1 MEFAEVF
8 VDIKTLDISHPFDY
22 IVPDEIKQSILPGSI
37 VKVPF
42 GRRTETGYVLRLK
55 KTPKLDTSNI
65 KEIEQLLSSAPV
77 FDRKRLQLIF
87 WMSAYYIQPFS
98 KIAAFF
104 LPPGNIAKVLKAL
117 GNIDLSANQ
126 FISKYSPVNPDY
138 TIDDPDFILEIGDI
152 INSRS
157 FASYL
162 FTGYGKKEKL
172 SYMRALCSLALN
184 AGKKAIIIT
193 PEISGAYR
201 ISDNLFYGNSLSTCI
216 NDYEMTEKEK
226 IRNWTDIFNGFHDI
240 ILGSRSSLFLP
251 FNNPGVIVIDDAHDP
266 SYKES
271 TLVRYNAQDVALKI
285 AHIFKIPC
293 IFFSMVPSVEMQYR
307 FSNTRDFKI
316 VNCEDR
322 ENLYNKT
329 IIDLKKIDPLKED
342 MQISNQ
348 LFVSIKNELGKNN
361 KVVIYYNK
369 RGHSSFIVCK
379 KCGNIPRCLSCNSAY
394 RYHKKSKKLVCH
406 NCAVSIDFI
415 WKCPECGSEDILF
428 RGEGIEKIEEKL
440 NQRFKPSTILRI
452 DSDTFKKKL
461 EIEKIINELKK
472 PGPAIIIGT
481 QMVLK
486 ELGIKNIALAA
497 VIEFESLTYLPDY
510 SINDKAFQSL
520 IELGALLDESP
531 ENNNII
537 IQAYNPDNFIIKSF
551 ISGNHADF
559 FNKEI
564 TIRKEL
570 SYPPF
575 TNLVNIII
583 SGKNEQKIKRDI
595 SSLYNILENSN
606 KNEYILLGPAQSP
619 FYKINDFYRQHILV
633 KTKKIM
639 QFNIMLGKILSG
651 FNRDKDSKLI
661 VDVDPVWIL

>member
-1 MEFAEVF
+1 MEFAEVY

-22 IVPDEIKQSILPGSI
+22 SVPDEIKKSIYPGSI

-42 GRRTETGYVLRLK
+42 GRRAETGYVLRLK
-55 KTPKLDTSNI
+55 KTSKLDASNI
-65 KEIEQLLSSAPV
+65 KEIEELLSSVPV
-77 FDRKRLQLIF
+77 FDRKRLQTIL

-104 LPPGNIAKVLKAL
+104 LPPGNMARVLKAL
-117 GNIDLSANQ
+117 GNINFSEKQ
-126 FISKYSPVNPDY
+126 FISKYSPVSPDD
-138 TIDDPDFILEIGDI
+138 TIYDSNFILEIGDI
-152 INSRS
+152 INRKN

-162 FTGYGKKEKL
+162 FTGYGKKEKI
-172 SYMRALCSLALN
+172 SYIRAICSPALN
-184 AGKKAIIIT
+184 AGKKAVIIT
-193 PEISGAYR
+193 PELSGAYR
-201 ISDNLFYGNSLSTCI
+201 ISESLFPGNSLSICI
-216 NDYEMTEKEK
+216 NDYEMTEKER

-251 FNNPGVIVIDDAHDP
+251 FKNPGVIIVDDAHDP

-271 TLVRYNAQDVALKI
+271 TLARYNARDVALKI
-285 AHIFKIPC
+285 ARIFKIPC
-293 IFFSMVPSVEMQYR
+293 IFFSIVPPVEMQYR
-307 FSNTRDFKI
+307 FSGTPDFKI
-316 VNCEDR
+316 INCED
-322 ENLYNKT
+322 EKNLYSKT

-348 LFVSIKNELGKNN
+348 LFVSIKNELDKNN
-361 KVVIYYNK
+361 KAIVYYNK

-379 KCGNIPRCLSCNSAY
+379 KCGNIPRCHSCNSAY

-406 NCAVSIDFI
+406 HCAVTIDFTGR
-415 WKCPECGSEDILF
+415 CPECGSDDILA

-440 NQRFKPSTILRI
+440 NQRFKLNNILRI
-452 DSDTFKKKL
+452 DSDTFKKRL
-461 EIEKIINELKK
+461 EIEKVLDELKK

-486 ELGIKNIALAA
+486 ELGIRNITLAA

-520 IELGALLDESP
+520 TELGALLDESS
-531 ENNNII
+531 EKNSIV
-537 IQAYNPDNFIIKSF
+537 IQAYNPDNFILKSF
-551 ISGNHADF
+551 VSGDQMDF
-559 FNKEI
+559 YNKEI
-564 TIRKEL
+564 AIRKEL

-575 TNLVNIII
+575 TNLVNIIL

-595 SSLYNILENSN
+595 NNLYNILVDLK
-606 KNEYILLGPAQSP
+606 KNEYILLGPAPAP

>member
-1 MEFAEVF
+1 
-8 VDIKTLDISHPFDY
+8 
-22 IVPDEIKQSILPGSI
+22 
-37 VKVPF
+37 
-42 GRRTETGYVLRLK
+42 
-55 KTPKLDTSNI
+55 
-65 KEIEQLLSSAPV
+65 
-77 FDRKRLQLIF
+77 
-87 WMSAYYIQPFS
+87 
-98 KIAAFF
+98 
-104 LPPGNIAKVLKAL
+104 
-117 GNIDLSANQ
+117 
-126 FISKYSPVNPDY
+126 
-138 TIDDPDFILEIGDI
+138 
-152 INSRS
+152 
-157 FASYL
+157 
-162 FTGYGKKEKL
+162 
-172 SYMRALCSLALN
+172 
-184 AGKKAIIIT
+184 
-193 PEISGAYR
+193 
-201 ISDNLFYGNSLSTCI
+201 
-216 NDYEMTEKEK
+216 
-226 IRNWTDIFNGFHDI
+226 
-240 ILGSRSSLFLP
+240 
-251 FNNPGVIVIDDAHDP
+251 
-266 SYKES
+266 
-271 TLVRYNAQDVALKI
+271 
-285 AHIFKIPC
+285 
-293 IFFSMVPSVEMQYR
+293 MVPSVEMQYR

-406 NCAVSIDFI
+406 HCAVSIDFT

-595 SSLYNILENSN
+595 SSLYNILEHSN